1 MRRRDFMTLAGGMA
15 VWPLAARA
23 QQPANMPVVGIL
35 WHGENEREEAYW
47 FGLQRKSFADLGY
60 IPGKNIIFED
70 RYADESAERHADNAA
85 ELVRMKVNVIIA
97 NNFIATL
104 AAKKATTT
112 IPIVFI
118 GPDPVRSGLVTNLPH
133 PGGNITG
140 FSYMYTEMDAKRLQ
154 LFKMAIPSLARV
166 GLLLNPDFKVNAA
179 VDTQE
184 YEAAAPTQGV
194 TLEIF
199 EARDEGEV
207 KSVFSKIAQSQLD
220 GLIIGQVPRFEIWR
234 TEIARMALDA
244 KIPLIANSGYWAD
257 DGALFSYSCSL
268 PPLYREWARYTLRI
282 LAGEKPGDLP
292 VQQATTFELAFNMRT
307 AHALGLSIP
316 DKFLVLADRVIE

>member
-1 MRRRDFMTLAGGMA
+1 
-15 VWPLAARA
+15 
-23 QQPANMPVVGIL
+23 
-35 WHGENEREEAYW
+35 
-47 FGLQRKSFADLGY
+47 
-60 IPGKNIIFED
+60 
-70 RYADESAERHADNAA
+70 
-85 ELVRMKVNVIIA
+85 MKVNVIIA
-97 NNFIATL
+97 NNVGATL
-104 AAKKATTT
+104 AAQKATTT
-112 IPIVFI
+112 IPIVFM
-118 GPDPVRSGLVTNLPH
+118 GADPIRYGFVTNLPH

-140 FSYMYTEMDAKRLQ
+140 FSYMYYEMDAKRLQ
-154 LFKMAIPSLARV
+154 LFKTAIPSLARV
-166 GLLLNPDFKVNAA
+166 GLLLNPDFRVAA
-179 VDTQE
+179 AADRQE
-184 YEAAAPTQGV
+184 YEAAAPTQDV

-220 GLIIGQVPRFEIWR
+220 GLIIGQVPRFDVWK

-244 KIPLIANSGYWAD
+244 KIPLVANSGYWAD
-257 DGALFSYSCSL
+257 EGAFFSYACSL

-292 VQQATTFELAFNMRT
+292 VQQATTFELALNMRT